1 MTEQGRD
8 LIRNALGMCDQAA
21 MDHLIFHMVA
31 TGSFAAEDVERTMR
45 QELATATH
53 EVQTY
58 WTGECNCAGH
68 LN

>member
-8 LIRNALGMCDQAA
+8 LIRYALNACDQAA
-21 MDHLIFHMVA
+21 MDHLVFHMVA
-31 TGSFAAEDVERTMR
+31 TGAFAADDVERTLR
-45 QELATATH
+45 QELAVASH

-58 WTGECNCAGH
+58 WNGQCNCAGH

>member
-1 MTEQGRD
+1 VTEQGRD
-8 LIRNALGMCDQAA
+8 LIRQALAMRDQGA
-21 MDHLIFHMVA
+21 MDHLVFHMVA
-31 TGSFAAEDVERTMR
+31 TGAFEADDVERVLH

-58 WTGECNCAGH
+58 WLGVCNCAGH